1 MPTVAETE
9 RAAPKTSRRL
19 KALKGRVEQATALI
33 EQLRESN
40 YSLKSE
46 VTELKRQV
54 ELLSAGGAAPSDDT
68 ALDAAQLR
76 GELAALR
83 EERKKIRTKVEQ
95 LLERIGKLEA
105 SP

>member
-1 MPTVAETE
+1 MNETE
-9 RAAPKTSRRL
+9 RAAPKMSRRL

-33 EQLRESN
+33 GQLRESN

-54 ELLSAGGAAPSDDT
+54 ELLSAGGESSTAPSEDT
-68 ALDAAQLR
+68 
-76 GELAALR
+76 GELAALH

-95 LLERIGKLEA
+95 LLARIGKLEA